1 MEKLTERQIEHQSS
15 LPPSVSSVVN
25 YSPEDTIQ
33 DLNFSTVKQW
43 KADHPSGKVIGY
55 FPVYAPLEIIHAA
68 GMLPVGLNGAGDQLD
83 IQYADARFG
92 SFICSIIK
100 TTLEMGLTNHLAPL
114 DGLLFSS
121 ICDSARNL
129 CFVMKRNFPDI
140 YTDFLHLPHNASS
153 ESSTAFLVTEY
164 RRLIENLERIGG
176 TPVTD
181 RALNDAIEAYN
192 ENRRLTRE
200 LYDERAS
207 NPHLIRASELYA
219 LIRAGN
225 FLPVDK
231 HTALLRETLQ
241 SLPSRT
247 GKRRDSIRIVI
258 EGSFCEQPPLDLI
271 RIIEEAGCYI
281 VDDDFVL
288 GPRWFSSDVAVNGE
302 PLKALADSYVNRSV
316 YSSVR
321 HDWRNP
327 RHKQLIEKARRR
339 KADAVLLL
347 IAKFCEPAYFDYV
360 LFKQELEKEKI
371 PHLLME
377 FEEKMFTFE
386 RLRTEIET
394 FVESLLFD

>member
-1 MEKLTERQIEHQSS
+1 MEKEAAMQIQNEYLWS
-15 LPPSVSSVVN
+15 SSVVN
-25 YSPEDTIQ
+25 RCEDIIQ
-33 DLNFSTVKQW
+33 DLNFSTVTQW
-43 KADHPSGKVIGY
+43 KEQHPGGKAIGY
-55 FPVYAPLEIIHAA
+55 FPVYAPVELIHAC

-100 TTLEMGLTNHLAPL
+100 TTLEMGLTSHLASF

-129 CFVMKRNFPDI
+129 CFVMKRNFPDL
-140 YTDFLHLPHNASS
+140 YTDFLHLPHNPSTEA
-153 ESSTAFLVTEY
+153 STAFLVTEY
-164 RRLIENLERIGG
+164 ERLIQNLEQMNGG
-176 TPVTD
+176 RVTE
-181 RALNDAIEAYN
+181 RALADSIEAYN
-192 ENRRLTRE
+192 ENRRLTRQ
-200 LYDERAS
+200 LYDERAR
-207 NPHLIRASELYA
+207 NPHLIRTSELYA
-219 LIRAGN
+219 LVRAGN
-225 FLPVDK
+225 FLPVEE
-231 HTALLRETLQ
+231 HTAVLRKTVQ
-241 SLPSRT
+241 DLPART
-247 GKRRDSIRIVI
+247 GKQRDSIRIVI

-271 RIIEEAGCYI
+271 KIIEEAGCYI

-288 GPRWFSSDVAVNGE
+288 GPRWFLEDVPLTNN
-302 PLKALADSYVNRSV
+302 PLKALAESYVNRSV

-321 HDWRNP
+321 HDWRKP
-327 RHKQLIEKARRR
+327 RHKELIEKVRRR
-339 KADAVLLL
+339 KADAALLL

-360 LFKQELEKEKI
+360 LFKQELEKEGL